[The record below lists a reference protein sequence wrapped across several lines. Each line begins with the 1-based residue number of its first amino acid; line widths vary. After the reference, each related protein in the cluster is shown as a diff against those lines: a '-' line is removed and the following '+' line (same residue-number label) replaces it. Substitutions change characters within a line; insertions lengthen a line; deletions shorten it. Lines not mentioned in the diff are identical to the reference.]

1 MLPVVTGRQM
11 QQIDRL
17 AMENWGISGL
27 VLMENA
33 GRSVVDYLTAELSDF
48 PHQRFLV
55 ICGKGNNGGD
65 GLVITRHLLNRNL
78 PVECAVLGKI
88 TELKGDARTNA
99 QILLN
104 AGFPLVEI
112 TAMEQ
117 LSCLLSGEKVII
129 DAIFGTGLASPPTG
143 IYAQAI
149 ELINQSGAPVVSV
162 DIPSGVNADTGEVLE
177 PAVRAR
183 ITITMALPKLGL
195 LLYPGKSCAGKLL
208 IADIGIPRKLLQE
221 AGDTFL
227 VDADSVRKLLPFRP
241 PDGHKGTFGNCLLV
255 CGSRGFTGAACLTA
269 MAAVRAGAG
278 LVRLAYPESL
288 SPIIE
293 SAVLE
298 PVKHPLPETQEKTLS
313 LQALEPLARLTAG
326 ADAVAIGPG
335 ISTHPETRQLL
346 MELLPRIEKP
356 LVIDADGL
364 NNLAGEV
371 TTLSR
376 LKPPV
381 ILTPHP
387 GELSRLTGIPVQ
399 EINRRR
405 VEIAREFSSLHNLFL
420 VLKGAPTVIAA
431 PDRRVFINPTGN
443 SGLGSGGTGDVL
455 TGLLAGLL
463 AQGASPLNAAISAV
477 FIHGLAADI
486 GDSRLTEYSLAAGD
500 LLSLIPQAMHQ
511 LLTATGA

>member
-1 MLPVVTGRQM
+1 MLPIVTARQM

-17 AMENWGISGL
+17 AVENWGISGL

-33 GRSVVDYLTAELSDF
+33 GRSVVDFLAAELSDF
-48 PHQRFLV
+48 RRQRFLV
-55 ICGKGNNGGD
+55 VCGKGNNGGD

-78 PVECAVLGKI
+78 QVECVLLSRVA
-88 TELKGDARTNA
+88 ELRGDPRINA

-104 AGFPLVEI
+104 AGFPLIEI
-112 TAMEQ
+112 TTIEQ
-117 LSCLLSGEKVII
+117 LSRLLSGEKVII
-129 DAIFGTGLASPPTG
+129 DAIFGTGLSSPPAG

-162 DIPSGVNADTGEVLE
+162 DVPSGVNADTGEILE
-177 PAVRAR
+177 PAIRAR

-195 LLYPGKSCAGKLL
+195 LLYPGRTCAGKLL
-208 IADIGIPRKLLQE
+208 IADIGIPRKLLHQ

-241 PDGHKGTFGNCLLV
+241 PDGHKGTFGTCLLI
-255 CGSRGFTGAACLTA
+255 CGSRGFTGAVCLTA

-298 PVKHPLPETQEKTLS
+298 PVKHPLPETGEKTLS
-313 LQALEPLARLTAG
+313 LQALEPLLELAAG

-335 ISTHPETRQLL
+335 ITTHSETRQLL
-346 MELLPRIEKP
+346 LELLPKIEKP
-356 LVIDADGL
+356 LVLDADGL
-364 NNLAGEV
+364 NNLAGDV
-371 TTLSR
+371 TILNR
-376 LKPPV
+376 IKPPV

-387 GELSRLTGIPVQ
+387 GEMSRLTGIPIQ

-405 VEIAREFSSLHNLFL
+405 VEIAREFTSQHKVFL
-420 VLKGAPTVIAA
+420 VLKGAPTVVAA
-431 PDRRVFINPTGN
+431 PEGRIFINPTGN

-463 AQGASPLNAAISAV
+463 AQGASPLNAALSAV

-486 GDSRLTEYSLAAGD
+486 GASRFTEYPLAAGD
-500 LLSLIPQAMHQ
+500 LLSLIPEAFHQ
-511 LLTATGA
+511 LVTAPKA